1 MRYIKTFEKFEINEN
16 WFNQALSW
24 IKDKF
29 NNWMS
34 KLSGDIKAGA
44 EWAKDYLE
52 KNRDVL
58 NDILL
63 GLKQQAKS
71 EVDKLYTWCE
81 YFVGKPDQLQPIVT
95 ESHSDEEEEVNSIF
109 SRIARIS
116 GVSLRLFLVFAPAVA
131 AFTGLLI
138 SSGPLFVVGAIVS
151 VILYSLLMQ
160 REENENEEEDDT
172 QTGW

>member
-34 KLSGDIKAGA
+34 KLSGEIKSGA

-58 NDILL
+58 EKIKNGFLQV
-63 GLKQQAKS
+63 GKS
-71 EVDKLYTWCE
+71 EVMKLLRFCK
-81 YFVGKPDQLQPIVT
+81 YFVGKPSQLQPLVV
-95 ESHSDEEEEVNSIF
+95 ESNQEDEEEEVNSIF
-109 SRIARIS
+109 RRIARIS
-116 GVSLRLFLVFAPAVA
+116 GVSLVVLSVLAPAVA

-138 SSGPLFVVGAIVS
+138 SNGLLFVVGAIVS
-151 VILYSLLMQ
+151 VILYSILS
-160 REENENEEEDDT
+160 EVSFNDDDT

>member
-44 EWAKDYLE
+44 DWAKDYLA
-52 KNRDVL
+52 KNGDVL

-63 GLKQQAKS
+63 GLKQEAKS
-71 EVDKLYTWCE
+71 EVDKLYRWCE

-116 GVSLRLFLVFAPAVA
+116 GVSLRLFLVFSPAVA

-160 REENENEEEDDT
+160 REENESEEEDDT